1 MITSVEMLI
10 EYNVSLD
17 DPFPVDAE
25 LAMRSMIR
33 TDRRVHSPL
42 LTWSAMCSS
51 EISKLVELILAM
63 LATHNSLYTCE
74 GPDVMLPEPWLQ
86 KQLRAKGVSIA
97 KNLLS

>member
-1 MITSVEMLI
+1 
-10 EYNVSLD
+10 
-17 DPFPVDAE
+17 
-25 LAMRSMIR
+25 
-33 TDRRVHSPL
+33 
-42 LTWSAMCSS
+42 MCSS